1 MKAEEL
7 WDNVRT
13 ESQNKGISMRYVD
26 KIRRELGEVAYEG
39 EVVAYV
45 ADGEA
50 QQTAF
55 RMLALRVEQAYL
67 KERLQMIVEKEKL
80 ATREFWLSVH
90 DEYGMDDSR
99 EVSFDPDTGAVYS
112 HYEEN
117 NNSYSY
123 HKTVNGYAKLL
134 EEAMD
139 NPLIAHRMAQDY
151 MLPEWLKEIAGV
163 LVSDGLK
170 PAIRSALEDGLKD
183 PGYAAL
189 LSRAGQTKA
198 WPAWLVEALEVLSQR
213 YEG

>member
-1 MKAEEL
+1 MKTEKI

-13 ESQNKGISMRYVD
+13 ESKNKGIAVRHVD
-26 KIRRELGEVAYEG
+26 KVRRELGEIVYEG

-45 ADGEA
+45 ADGES
-50 QQTAF
+50 QQSAS

-67 KERLQMIVEKEKL
+67 KERLQMIIEKEKL

-112 HYEEN
+112 RYEAN
-117 NNSYSY
+117 DNSYSY
-123 HKTVNGYAKLL
+123 HKTINGYTKLL

-139 NPLIAHRMAQDY
+139 NPLIAHRMSQDY

-198 WPAWLVEALEVLSQR
+198 WPTWLVKALEVLSQR